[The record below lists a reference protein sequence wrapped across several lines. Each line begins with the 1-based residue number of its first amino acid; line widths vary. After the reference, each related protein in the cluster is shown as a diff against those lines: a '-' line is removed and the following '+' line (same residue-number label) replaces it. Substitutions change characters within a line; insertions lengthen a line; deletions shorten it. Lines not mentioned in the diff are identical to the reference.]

1 MINRLLNLMVF
12 CLIGLPVWG
21 QITSATPNVQ
31 EVNSV
36 SKYLPKL
43 DLDKLDS
50 LPQLVQGMPSSY
62 KIDPALIA
70 SRFAKIQNQI
80 PLVYNEHTHQFV
92 EYFAFKKAEFT
103 RRMLERRD
111 VYFPLYEKYLK
122 QYNLPEE
129 LKYLSLIESGLETKA
144 VSNKGAGGLWQFMPY
159 TARGG
164 FGLRVD
170 GNVDERYDPEKAT
183 IAACKYLKQLYEI
196 FGDWHLALAAYNTG
210 PGNVKRAIR
219 KCGKSDFWGIYECLP
234 KETRAYVPKFI
245 AMDYMMNYSWEHSIV
260 ADKWLK
266 KIPVDTIQIKGFL
279 NLTRFKKY
287 AKIKSDTFQ
296 YVNPHLMS
304 STIPNDSRSVVIYIP
319 TSNFEFFKANR
330 QSILDSAGFNNQVQ
344 ADSMATSVVEKLVK
358 KRYKVKKGQTLY
370 DVARILQVSVSDLK
384 KLNRLRSNKIKKGKT
399 LAYFVR
405 VKQQVVASATVSGK
419 DEADVEEAE
428 PIVKKKSKKTKARY
442 HKVRSGDT
450 LSEIADRYPGLTV
463 SKLKKLN
470 HLRASSTLRLG
481 MRLRIN

>member
-1 MINRLLNLMVF
+1 MVF
-12 CLIGLPVWG
+12 FMICLPVWG
-21 QITSATPNVQ
+21 QITSAAPPVQ
-31 EVNSV
+31 EENAVN
-36 SKYLPKL
+36 KDLPKL
-43 DLDKLDS
+43 DLT
-50 LPQLVQGMPSSY
+50 
-62 KIDPALIA
+62 KIDSATIA
-70 SRFAKIQNQI
+70 TRFAKIQNQI
-80 PLVYNEHTHQFV
+80 PLVYNVHTHQFV
-92 EYFAFKKAEFT
+92 EYFAIKKADFT

-159 TARGG
+159 TARGD
-164 FGLRVD
+164 FGMRVD

-183 IAACKYLKQLYEI
+183 IAACKYLKQLYGI

-245 AMDYMMNYSWEHSIV
+245 AMDYMMNFNFEHAIV
-260 ADKWLK
+260 ANKLLK
-266 KIPVDTIQIKGFL
+266 KVPVDTIRIKGFL

-287 AKIKSDTFQ
+287 AKIKSDSFQ

-304 STIPNDSRSVVIYIP
+304 STIPNDNRSVVIYIP
-319 TSNFEFFKANR
+319 SSNFEFFKSNR
-330 QSILDSAGFNNQVQ
+330 QAILDSSGFSNRVEG
-344 ADSMATSVVEKLVK
+344 DSLASTVVEKLVK
-358 KRYKVKKGQTLY
+358 KRYKVKKGQTLN
-370 DVARILQVSVSDLK
+370 DVARILQVSVGDLK
-384 KLNRLRSNKIKKGKT
+384 KLNRLRSNKIKRGKT
-399 LAYFVR
+399 LVYFALVR
-405 VKQQVVASATVSGK
+405 QQVVASANVSGK
-419 DEADVEEAE
+419 VSEDVEEDE
-428 PIVKKKSKKTKARY
+428 PIAKKKKSKKTKARY
-442 HKVRSGDT
+442 HKVKSGDT

-470 HLRASSTLRLG
+470 HLRSSSTLKLG